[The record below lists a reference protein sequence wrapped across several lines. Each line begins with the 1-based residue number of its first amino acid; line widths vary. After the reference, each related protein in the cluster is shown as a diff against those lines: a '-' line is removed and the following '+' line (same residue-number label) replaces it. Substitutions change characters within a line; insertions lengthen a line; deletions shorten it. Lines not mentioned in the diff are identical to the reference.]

1 MNPACAGWPLSNF
14 EGASSVR
21 NLISWLTMTLFVS
34 ALLVAGCGRTGRQ
47 EPPRYPVSG
56 TVTLDGK
63 PLPQGTVYFRT
74 VSLGLIERVPIKD
87 GTFAGRVA
95 AGERRIEFSVVKD
108 VKYTGPTMP
117 GVPSPETVLA
127 ETLPSA
133 FNSERS
139 FTATVTPAGPN
150 VFIFE
155 LMLKK
160 PL

>member
-1 MNPACAGWPLSNF
+1 MNLACAGWPLSDF

-21 NLISWLTMTLFVS
+21 NLISWFTMTLFVF
-34 ALLVAGCGRTGRQ
+34 ALLVAGCGRTGPQ
-47 EPPRYPVSG
+47 EPPRYPISG

-95 AGERRIEFSVVKD
+95 AGERRIEFSVIKD

-127 ETLPSA
+127 ETLPAA
-133 FNSERS
+133 FNADSN
-139 FTATVTPAGPN
+139 FTVTVTPDGPN
-150 VFIFE
+150 QFTFE
-155 LMLKK
+155 LMSKK
-160 PL
+160 LL

>member
-1 MNPACAGWPLSNF
+1 M
-14 EGASSVR
+14 R

-56 TVTLDGK
+56 TVTLDGT

-133 FNSERS
+133 FNSESS